1 MLNDKTISIGETQL
15 DGFVQQNGFVQFF
28 ISQILIIF
36 LIYGK
41 ISKTINTEK
50 YNDFYKREI
59 RVKGDA

>member
-1 MLNDKTISIGETQL
+1 MSIGEIKL
-15 DGFVQQNGFVQFF
+15 DGFVQKNGFVQFF
-28 ISQILIIF
+28 IFRILIIC

-50 YNDFYKREI
+50 YNDFDKREI

>member
-1 MLNDKTISIGETQL
+1 MSIGKMKL

-28 ISQILIIF
+28 ISRILIIC

-41 ISKTINTEK
+41 ISKTINMEK
-50 YNDFYKREI
+50 YNDFDKREI